1 MRSEFLIESE
11 ARSDESRS
19 DVAPNA
25 RAAQADANLNQGFSH
40 IHTHTQTHTHI
51 HIHIHISAQ
60 YIYLIDRARGPYGG
74 ILVEFS
80 FYVFMDRAAGEV
92 HTHVKRERDQYSPIR
107 TECEVNK

>member
-1 MRSEFLIESE
+1 MLFYGVTFI
-11 ARSDESRS
+11 
-19 DVAPNA
+19 
-25 RAAQADANLNQGFSH
+25 
-40 IHTHTQTHTHI
+40 II
-51 HIHIHISAQ
+51 Q

-80 FYVFMDRAAGEV
+80 FYVFMDRAVGEV